1 MLRVT
6 RSENERGQ
14 LRIALSGVIDD
25 TTELAPVFVD
35 LPPQFEVDLR
45 AVERINSVGVRK
57 WVETMGLLS
66 KSHRFT
72 LEGVSYPIVMQAI
85 CVYRFFGTGTV
96 ESCMAPFFCPK
107 CSRSESVL
115 VRRDEVDTALTEK
128 RCSSCSQAMYF
139 DELDQYFR
147 VFEAD

>member
-1 MLRVT
+1 MLRAT

-14 LRIALSGVIDD
+14 LRIALAGVIDD
-25 TTELAPVFVD
+25 TTELAPVFVE
-35 LPPQFEVDLR
+35 LPPQFEIDLR
-45 AVERINSVGVRK
+45 AVDRINSVGVRK
-57 WVETMGLLS
+57 WVEMMALLS

-72 LEGVSYPIVMQAI
+72 LEAVSYPIVMQAI
-85 CVYRFFGTGTV
+85 CVYGFFGTGTV

-107 CSRSESVL
+107 CGRSESAL
-115 VRRDEVDTALTEK
+115 VRRSEVETALSAK
-128 RCSSCSQAMYF
+128 RCSSCSETMYF